1 MTAGSISVDEAAV
14 LDLIDPQELR
24 DIAVELVQSAGENP
38 PGLEAASAATL
49 ARICRERGFE
59 VSTTEVERDRPNVS
73 ATLEG
78 GSGPA
83 LLLLGH
89 TDVVPVGNGWTV
101 PAFGGQIH
109 QGRLTGRGSADMKG
123 GLAACV
129 VAMAALARSGIRLAG
144 PVELLAAVD
153 EEETGKGIR
162 HYVQSLGPSAARR
175 FVGCIVAEPTELQTI
190 IAARGDAYV
199 EVTVTGRAA
208 HSGNPGDG
216 RNAIQ
221 GAARVIAE
229 IEQMHSELSVVRHPL
244 VGPATWSVG
253 QVHGGTGTSTVPA
266 ECVVTADRRL
276 LPAEAGPDVLTDFTE
291 RLEQLQLDKRG
302 LGVSARMTMD
312 MPGFET
318 APAHELVTTSSRAV
332 LDAGGPDLPL
342 AGWTA
347 ACDGGFLAR
356 DVALPVI
363 VLGPGSVATKLTG
376 RTSPSPWTSFSS
388 RPAPMPCA
396 PFDSWAG
403 NPPQRRSTTEHGP
416 QRSSSALIG

>member
-14 LDLIDPQELR
+14 LDLIDPQELL
-24 DIAVELVQSAGENP
+24 DIAVALVQSAGENP
-38 PGLEAASAATL
+38 PGLEATSAAVL
-49 ARICRERGFE
+49 ARVCRERGLV
-59 VSTTEVERDRPNVS
+59 VSTTDVDRGRPNVS
-73 ATLEG
+73 AVLPG
-78 GSGPA
+78 GHGPA

-89 TDVVPVGNGWTV
+89 TDVVPVGNGWAV
-101 PAFGGQIH
+101 PPFGGQIH

-123 GLAACV
+123 GLASCV
-129 VAMAALARSGIRLAG
+129 VAMAALARSGISLAG

-162 HYVQSLGPSAARR
+162 HYVQTLVRSSARA

-199 EVTVTGRAA
+199 EVTITGRAA

-216 RNAIQ
+216 RNAIH
-221 GAARVIAE
+221 GAARVITE
-229 IEQMHSELSVVRHPL
+229 IEQIHRELSVAAHPL

-266 ECVVTADRRL
+266 ECVITADRRL
-276 LPAEAGPDVLTDFTE
+276 LPAETGPDVLTDFTR
-291 RLEQLQLDKRG
+291 RLEELQLDRRG
-302 LGVSARMTMD
+302 LGVSVRMTMD

-318 APAHELVTTSSRAV
+318 EPAHELVTVSSRAV

-356 DVALPVI
+356 DVGLPVI
-363 VLGPGSVATKLTG
+363 VLGPGSVAEQAHRANESVALEELLVAARTYALCALRLVG
-376 RTSPSPWTSFSS
+376 R
-388 RPAPMPCA
+388 
-396 PFDSWAG
+396 
-403 NPPQRRSTTEHGP
+403 QR
-416 QRSSSALIG
+416 I